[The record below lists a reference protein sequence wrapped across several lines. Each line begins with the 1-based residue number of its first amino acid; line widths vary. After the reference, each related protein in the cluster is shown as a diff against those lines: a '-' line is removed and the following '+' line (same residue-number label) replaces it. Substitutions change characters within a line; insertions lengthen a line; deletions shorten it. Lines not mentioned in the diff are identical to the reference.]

1 MSQRVAAKRAERR
14 DRPRTEIA
22 ADMQRAGQQ
31 NVRDYQGQQI
41 DEAVRAL
48 ERRRAE
54 RDTPEP
60 EVATTAV
67 EPPEADHDDADDIPL
82 PDEPTDEQ
90 HQSGPRFIATRA
102 SEVTT
107 HRVDWWEPKLIPR
120 DMLTLVAGRE
130 GVGKSTVVT
139 NWAARE
145 TRAGGTVL
153 WIASPEEPRSHIIVP
168 RLRASDADL
177 DRVLFL
183 DTATEHDPGLTMP
196 RGENDL
202 RQFIT
207 DHAVTLVVIDPAKS
221 LLGSQ
226 DRDTDRDV
234 RAMLESLATIAE
246 ATRCVILGIAHF
258 GKRDSTDS
266 GHLILG
272 SIAWSQVPRS
282 VLSVAPDEDDGTLI
296 ITNTKSN
303 LAERRSLAARITRR
317 SIDTDDG
324 ETTTGVLEWLGDTQ
338 RDARDLL
345 GRASG
350 GNGDLD
356 EWLTEHLADGPVLS
370 RDLYDAGE
378 AEGYSVDQIKRAVT
392 RVGARRRKTPDG
404 WITELDATEHDTSPS
419 TDQGSTE

>member
-1 MSQRVAAKRAERR
+1 MSQRAAKRQRGN
-14 DRPRTEIA
+14 RPRSNV
-22 ADMQRAGQQ
+22 ADDM
-31 NVRDYQGQQI
+31 
-41 DEAVRAL
+41 
-48 ERRRAE
+48 RRAE
-54 RDTPEP
+54 R
-60 EVATTAV
+60 ATTNGTDAATTTV
-67 EPPEADHDDADDIPL
+67 EPPEADDDGIPL
-82 PDEPTDEQ
+82 PDEPTDE
-90 HQSGPRFIATRA
+90 HESGPRFIATRA

-107 HRVDWWEPKLIPR
+107 RRVDWWEPKLIPR

-183 DTATEHDPGLTMP
+183 DTATEHDPGLTVP
-196 RGENDL
+196 RDEEEL

-207 DHAVTLVVIDPAKS
+207 DHNVTLVVIDPAKS
-221 LLGSQ
+221 LLARQ

-234 RAMLESLATIAE
+234 RAMLESLVRLAE
-246 ATRCVILGIAHF
+246 TTRSVVLGIAHF
-258 GKRDSTDS
+258 GKRESTDS
-266 GHLILG
+266 GLLMVG

-282 VLSVAPDEDDGTLI
+282 VLSVAPDEDDGTVI
-296 ITNTKSN
+296 VTNTKRN
-303 LAERRSLAARITRR
+303 LSDLRSVAGRVVRHTTETA
-317 SIDTDDG
+317 DG
-324 ETTTGVLEWLGDTQ
+324 ETTTGVLEWIGDTQ

-370 RDLYDAGE
+370 RDLYNAGE
-378 AEGYSVDQIKRAVT
+378 AEGYSIDQIKRAVK
-392 RVGARRRKTPDG
+392 RAGARRRKTPDG
-404 WITELDATEHDTSPS
+404 WVTALDETEHDTSPS